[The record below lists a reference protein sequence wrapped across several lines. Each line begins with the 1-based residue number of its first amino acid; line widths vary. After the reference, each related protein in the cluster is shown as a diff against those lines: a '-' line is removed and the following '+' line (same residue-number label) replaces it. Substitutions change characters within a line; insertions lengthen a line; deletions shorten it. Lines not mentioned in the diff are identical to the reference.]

1 MPALQANAEIIG
13 MLEQFADHGSVR
25 SSHDRIQVVPFSR
38 GKKRR
43 VLVQHTR
50 KPLNCGIYGNQLF
63 HGDPF

>member
-25 SSHDRIQVVPFSR
+25 ALHGRIQVVPFSR
-38 GKKRR
+38 RKKRR

-50 KPLNCGIYGNQLF
+50 KPLKCGIYGNF
-63 HGDPF
+63 HDG